1 MRNSRDI
8 RLSHWPSWPVVI
20 VLLQQMMLGLAAMI
34 HAMLAAEDGLESLW

>member
-1 MRNSRDI
+1 M
-8 RLSHWPSWPVVI
+8 